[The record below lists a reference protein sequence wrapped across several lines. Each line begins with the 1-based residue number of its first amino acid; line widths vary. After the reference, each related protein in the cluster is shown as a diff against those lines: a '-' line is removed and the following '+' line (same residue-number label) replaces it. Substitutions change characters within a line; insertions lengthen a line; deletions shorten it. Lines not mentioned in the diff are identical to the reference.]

1 MLDQVLEERVHLE
14 RSWSTNWTKKQY
26 IHGWFYTGAERVN
39 ELWINSRSPLQTF
52 ILLMSFE
59 YIYIPQKLR
68 IQVPN
73 RRIVLC
79 SNEHLKRGSQNN
91 VPSKGRTIC
100 HFKSFSLYLFQR
112 HSVVLEASRLQKY
125 QFRLIL
131 FYWAEKAIIVRSIA
145 FVATVCIW

>member
-1 MLDQVLEERVHLE
+1 MQREGPRLWIRSKFLKVEIFNHRTSLLDQVLEERVHLE

-59 YIYIPQKLR
+59 YIYIPQKLI

-73 RRIVLC
+73 GWIVLC

-91 VPSKGRTIC
+91 MPSVVPSFPGYGIFC
-100 HFKSFSLYLFQR
+100 
-112 HSVVLEASRLQKY
+112 
-125 QFRLIL
+125 
-131 FYWAEKAIIVRSIA
+131 
-145 FVATVCIW
+145 